1 MKFNE
6 KLVNLR
12 KSKNLTQQGLAEQ
25 INYSDKVISKWE
37 NGYSYPDMQAL
48 ISLANFYQIS
58 IDELT
63 NGCETPKLKD
73 KKPFPLLPKI
83 FFHILL
89 AFIPIFFITQLIR
102 VLFPIQIQAA
112 EPTTWFLTPSWDVI
126 LPIVLGGLLVI
137 LTIIDLIF
145 VYKNI
150 SRKIIVI
157 LIFSLI
163 CILFLLCVVAFIMY
177 GRITSLTMPFIY
189 LIISVVICTAF
200 GFISNR
206 KS

>member
-6 KLVNLR
+6 KLVSLR

-63 NGCETPKLKD
+63 NGCEASKQGD
-73 KKPFPLLPKI
+73 KKEFPVLPKI
-83 FFHILL
+83 LFHILL
-89 AFIPIFFITQLIR
+89 ALVSVLFITRI
-102 VLFPIQIQAA
+102 IC
-112 EPTTWFLTPSWDVI
+112 FLTHTQVTESTSWVLAPTWDVI
-126 LPIVLGGLLVI
+126 VSIILGILLVI
-137 LTIIDLIF
+137 LTIIDLVF
-145 VYKNI
+145 VYKNL

-157 LIFSLI
+157 LIFSIISVLVLF
-163 CILFLLCVVAFIMY
+163 CIGAFIVS
-177 GRITSLTMPFIY
+177 GGITILTMPFVY
-189 LIISVVICTAF
+189 LILSVVACTAF

>member
-6 KLVNLR
+6 KLISLR
-12 KSKNLTQQGLAEQ
+12 KSKNLTQQELAKQ

-37 NGYSYPDMQAL
+37 NGYSFPDMQAL

-58 IDELT
+58 IDDLA
-63 NGCETPKLKD
+63 NGCGTPELKD
-73 KKPFPLLPKI
+73 RKPFPLLPKI
-83 FFHILL
+83 LFHILL
-89 AFIPIFFITQLIR
+89 TFIPIFFITQILR
-102 VLFPIQIQAA
+102 FLFPMQAA
-112 EPTTWFLTPSWDVI
+112 DSISWILTPTWDVI
-126 LPIVLGGLLVI
+126 LPINLGIILVI
-137 LTIIDLIF
+137 LTIIDLVF
-145 VYKNI
+145 VYKDI

-163 CILFLLCVVAFIMY
+163 CTLFLLCLIAFIIY
-177 GRITSLTMPFIY
+177 GGTTILTKPFVY
-189 LIISVVICTAF
+189 LIVSVVICTAF

>member
-6 KLVNLR
+6 KLISLR
-12 KSKNLTQQGLAEQ
+12 KSKNLTQQELAKQ

-37 NGYSYPDMQAL
+37 NGYSFPDMQAL

-58 IDELT
+58 IDDLT
-63 NGCETPKLKD
+63 NGCGTPELKD
-73 KKPFPLLPKI
+73 RKPFPMLPKI
-83 FFHILL
+83 LLHILL
-89 AFIPIFFITQLIR
+89 SFIPIFFITQILR
-102 VLFPIQIQAA
+102 FLFPMQAA
-112 EPTTWFLTPSWDVI
+112 DSSSWILAPSWDII
-126 LPIVLGGLLVI
+126 LPINLGIILVI
-137 LTIIDLIF
+137 LTIIDLVF

-150 SRKIIVI
+150 SRKIIII

-163 CILFLLCVVAFIMY
+163 CALFLLCLIAFIIY
-177 GRITSLTMPFIY
+177 GRTTILTIPFVY
-189 LIISVVICTAF
+189 LILSVVICTAF

>member
-6 KLVNLR
+6 KLIKLR
-12 KSKNLTQQGLAEQ
+12 KLKNLTQQGLAEQ

-48 ISLANFYQIS
+48 ISLAAFYQIS

-63 NGCETPKLKD
+63 SDCEPLESND
-73 KKPFPLLPKI
+73 KKHFPMLPKI
-83 FFHILL
+83 FLHILL
-89 AFIPIFFITQLIR
+89 TFVPIFFMMRIISLLI
-102 VLFPIQIQAA
+102 PT
-112 EPTTWFLTPSWDVI
+112 EPDVVRILSWDVI
-126 LPIVLGGLLVI
+126 LPIIVGVI
-137 LTIIDLIF
+137 LVALTIVDLIF

-163 CILFLLCVVAFIMY
+163 STLFLLYIIAFFIY
-177 GRITSLTMPFIY
+177 GATTVFTVPFIY
-189 LIISVVICTAF
+189 LIVSTIICTAF

-206 KS
+206 KV

>member
-6 KLVNLR
+6 KLVSLR

-63 NGCETPKLKD
+63 NGCEASKQGD
-73 KKPFPLLPKI
+73 KKAFPVLPKI
-83 FFHILL
+83 LFHILL
-89 AFIPIFFITQLIR
+89 ALVSVLFITRI
-102 VLFPIQIQAA
+102 IC
-112 EPTTWFLTPSWDVI
+112 FLTHTQVTESTSWVLAPTWDAIVPII
-126 LPIVLGGLLVI
+126 LGILLVI
-137 LTIIDLIF
+137 LTIIDLVF
-145 VYKNI
+145 VYKNL

-157 LIFSLI
+157 LIFSIISVLVLF
-163 CILFLLCVVAFIMY
+163 CIGAFIVS
-177 GRITSLTMPFIY
+177 GGITILTMPFVY
-189 LIISVVICTAF
+189 LILSVVACTAF

>member
-6 KLVNLR
+6 KLINLR

-25 INYSDKVISKWE
+25 INYSDKIISKWE

-63 NGCETPKLKD
+63 NGCVTPELKD

-89 AFIPIFFITQLIR
+89 TFIPIFFITQILR
-102 VLFPIQIQAA
+102 FLFPVQV
-112 EPTTWFLTPSWDVI
+112 TDSTSWFLTPSWDVL
-126 LPIVLGGLLVI
+126 LPIDLGIILVI
-137 LTIIDLIF
+137 LTIIDLVF
-145 VYKNI
+145 VYKNL
-150 SRKIIVI
+150 SRKIIII

-163 CILFLLCVVAFIMY
+163 CTLFLLCLISFIIY
-177 GRITSLTMPFIY
+177 SGTTSLTLPFVY
-189 LIISVVICTAF
+189 LIISVIICTAF